1 VWAATDEMLLRRV
14 AIKDI
19 KYPPGTPTA
28 EAAQLQH
35 RLLREA
41 RAVAALSHPN
51 VITVYDILTT
61 PTGPVIVMELLHSR
75 SVTEIVREQSRLT
88 PARAAAIG
96 AAVAAALT
104 AAHTVGTTHRDVKP
118 ANVLIGTHDR
128 RVTLTDFGLARNSD
142 EQTMTGAGLIL
153 GSPAYIAPE
162 IAQGRPV
169 GPASDAWSLGA
180 LLFYCVQGRPP
191 FDQRTA
197 IATLTSV
204 VKDPVPPHPQ
214 SGALSEVIT
223 GLLAK
228 TPTQRMPID
237 QALTI
242 MKQITDPSGAHPATA
257 GRPTP
262 TPSTRSTDATLP
274 VTPGL
279 RHHVDLGRNNPPGPE
294 DTPAHPEM
302 VRTSTHDPNRLP
314 ARRTIWRRLRS
325 RRP

>member
-1 VWAATDEMLLRRV
+1 MLV
-14 AIKDI
+14 
-19 KYPPGTPTA
+19 
-28 EAAQLQH
+28 
-35 RLLREA
+35 
-41 RAVAALSHPN
+41 
-51 VITVYDILTT
+51 
-61 PTGPVIVMELLHSR
+61 
-75 SVTEIVREQSRLT
+75 
-88 PARAAAIG
+88 
-96 AAVAAALT
+96 
-104 AAHTVGTTHRDVKP
+104 
-118 ANVLIGTHDR
+118 GTHDN

-142 EQTMTGAGLIL
+142 DQTMTGAGLIL

-180 LLFYCVQGRPP
+180 LLFYCAQGRPP

-197 IATLTSV
+197 IGTLTSV

-214 SGALSEVIT
+214 SGALGEVII

-237 QALTI
+237 QALAI
-242 MKQITDPSGAHPATA
+242 MKQITDPPGAHPATA
-257 GRPTP
+257 RRP
-262 TPSTRSTDATLP
+262 TPSTRSADATLP

-279 RHHVDLGRNNPPGPE
+279 RHHFASGRHNPHRPAPVN
-294 DTPAHPEM
+294 TPAQPEM

-314 ARRTIWRRLRS
+314 ARRTIWRRLPS

>member
-1 VWAATDEMLLRRV
+1 
-14 AIKDI
+14 
-19 KYPPGTPTA
+19 
-28 EAAQLQH
+28 
-35 RLLREA
+35 
-41 RAVAALSHPN
+41 
-51 VITVYDILTT
+51 
-61 PTGPVIVMELLHSR
+61 MELLHAR
-75 SVTEIVREQSRLT
+75 SVAQIVREQGRLT

-104 AAHTVGTTHRDVKP
+104 AVHTVGTTHRDVKP
-118 ANVLIGTHDR
+118 ANVLIGTHDN

-142 EQTMTGAGLIL
+142 EQTLTGAGLIL

-162 IAQGRPV
+162 IAQGQPV
-169 GPASDAWSLGA
+169 GPASDAWNLGA

-191 FDQRTA
+191 CDQRTA

-228 TPTQRMPID
+228 TPTRRMPID
-237 QALTI
+237 QALAI
-242 MKQITDPSGAHPATA
+242 MKQITDKSGAHPVTA
-257 GRPTP
+257 GRPA
-262 TPSTRSTDATLP
+262 PSTRSADATRP

-279 RHHVDLGRNNPPGPE
+279 RHHFASGRNNPHRPGLV
-294 DTPAHPEM
+294 DTPAQPEM
-302 VRTSTHDPNRLP
+302 VRTSTHDPNRVP

>member
-1 VWAATDEMLLRRV
+1 
-14 AIKDI
+14 
-19 KYPPGTPTA
+19 
-28 EAAQLQH
+28 
-35 RLLREA
+35 
-41 RAVAALSHPN
+41 
-51 VITVYDILTT
+51 
-61 PTGPVIVMELLHSR
+61 MELLHAR
-75 SVTEIVREQSRLT
+75 SVAEIVREQGQLT
-88 PARAAAIG
+88 PERAAAIG

-118 ANVLIGTHDR
+118 ANVLIGTHDN

-142 EQTMTGAGLIL
+142 EQTLTGAGLIL

-162 IAQGRPV
+162 IAQGQPV

-191 FDQRTA
+191 FDHGTA

-204 VKDPVPPHPQ
+204 VKDPVPRHPQ
-214 SGALSEVIT
+214 SGALGEVIT

-237 QALTI
+237 QALAI
-242 MKQITDPSGAHPATA
+242 MNQITDPSGAPPATA
-257 GRPTP
+257 RRPTP
-262 TPSTRSTDATLP
+262 TPSTRSADATLP

-279 RHHVDLGRNNPPGPE
+279 RHHFDRGRNNPHRPGLV
-294 DTPAHPEM
+294 DTPAQPEM
-302 VRTSTHDPNRLP
+302 VRTSTHDQNRVL
-314 ARRTIWRRLRS
+314 ARRSIWRRLRS